1 MPNLSY
7 IDQDNFVRKAA
18 TAAKA
23 DPKGFFADQFANAA
37 PRDGHF
43 RETGMEILEQLENR
57 VDVFVMGAG
66 TGATISGISHCLK
79 QKTNSNVLCILAD
92 PIGSSLYSWAKF
104 KTLYAPH
111 DREGHRPRTDFRTM
125 VEGIG
130 LNWLSPNLEKAL
142 IDDAEKVTDE
152 EALNMARY
160 ILEHEGLLIGSTT
173 ALHIV
178 ASIKHILRSGCKGK
192 RIVTLSCDDGFR
204 HLSKFYNPQKW
215 VQFGFRRN
223 LVNVTNQEDLSFISL
238 SLSNH
243 NPMINKQ

>member
-7 IDQDNFVRKAA
+7 IDQENFVRKASS
-18 TAAKA
+18 AAKA
-23 DPKGFFADQFANAA
+23 DPRGFFADQFANPA
-37 PRDGHF
+37 PREGHF
-43 RETGMEILEQLENR
+43 KETGQEILDQLEGK

-66 TGATISGISHCLK
+66 TGATITGISNFLK
-79 QKTNSNVLCILAD
+79 SKTTQRAKCILAD

-104 KTLYAPH
+104 KTLYAPQ

-178 ASIKHILRSGCKGK
+178 ACVKHLLRTGCKGK

-204 HLSKFYNPQKW
+204 HLSKFYSPQKW
-215 VQFGFRRN
+215 TQFGFRRQ
-223 LVNVTNQEDLSFISL
+223 LMDVTDPQNLSFISIA
-238 SLSNH
+238 LSNH
-243 NPMINKQ
+243 NAMINKN